1 MTPLQPRSD
10 PEGFY
15 ALLGVPASAPQ
26 DAIALAFRQKA
37 RLLHP
42 DVPGT
47 GNTAAFVAIRQA
59 YDVVGNPSRR
69 AAYDL
74 AARRAALETLEV
86 GEIEPGPPL
95 TMAPAPMRHPRL
107 SDLPIGLWIGAVLVI
122 CVGVVEAA
130 LHLSADVAR
139 GDAALAA
146 AGPVI
151 TRAAPSRPD
160 TPNSPPPGGSAGAS
174 PSSMPPVQ
182 MAPLQLAGAPNYY
195 IVPAAGATVLWRLD
209 PDRRAFVPTGRLP
222 AFTSVQGVR
231 LYRQN
236 GLVEIRVTETTTG
249 LVEAS
254 RLAPGDAAA
263 ARRAYCA
270 YNSGALPDNGEV
282 LERHG
287 AGAGTLDV
295 DNRTAQ
301 PVVVKLRDP
310 GGTVAASVF
319 LAPGGHTRLTG
330 LPAGRYRPDYAI
342 GEMWSRACN
351 SFAAGMRAQ
360 RFADA
365 VPLNTL
371 SPLAI
376 PPDATGSSAPPQDIS
391 DRMFEDD

>member
-1 MTPLQPRSD
+1 
-10 PEGFY
+10 
-15 ALLGVPASAPQ
+15 
-26 DAIALAFRQKA
+26 
-37 RLLHP
+37 
-42 DVPGT
+42 
-47 GNTAAFVAIRQA
+47 
-59 YDVVGNPSRR
+59 
-69 AAYDL
+69 
-74 AARRAALETLEV
+74 
-86 GEIEPGPPL
+86 
-95 TMAPAPMRHPRL
+95 MAPAPMRHPRL
-107 SDLPIGLWIGAVLVI
+107 SDLPIGLWIGAALVI
-122 CVGVVEAA
+122 CLGVVEAA

-139 GDAALAA
+139 GDAAVAA
-146 AGPVI
+146 PGPVV
-151 TRAAPSRPD
+151 TRAAPGRADAPV
-160 TPNSPPPGGSAGAS
+160 SPPLAAAPGGPPADGS
-174 PSSMPPVQ
+174 PPSMPPVQ
-182 MAPLQLAGAPNYY
+182 MAPLQLAGTPNYY

-209 PDRRAFVPTGRLP
+209 PNRRAFVPSGRLP
-222 AFTSVQGVR
+222 PFTSVQALR
-231 LYRQN
+231 LFRQN

-254 RLAPGDAAA
+254 RLSPGDTAA

-287 AGAGTLDV
+287 AGPGTLDV

-301 PVVVKLRDP
+301 PVVVKLRDL
-310 GGTVAASVF
+310 GGAVAASVF
-319 LAPGGHTRLTG
+319 LAPGGHARLTG

-365 VPLNTL
+365 MPLTAL

-376 PPDATGSSAPPQDIS
+376 PPDATGASGPPQDIS